1 MGEHVCFMLSGC
13 AISHNGAWFAHFAV
27 GLQQHIN
34 YFIYMGVDGIILSR
48 ILESPFT
55 DFGRDVSNFKAIDP
69 VYGTMEELKHIIHE
83 LHENSKAAAGR
94 HIVLFNDNHRITL

>member
-1 MGEHVCFMLSGC
+1 MLSC
-13 AISHNGAWFAHFAV
+13 CEISYSDTWFAHFAI

-83 LHENSKAAAGR
+83 LHENSEAA
-94 HIVLFNDNHRITL
+94 ILFGSMTTIA